1 MFSLVP
7 KNLTIGKDIRKISFY
22 DNHVVKLFKNK
33 LGYTQT
39 LYFLNLT
46 NNYRYFPKIISK
58 SDLNNEIKMTNCGEL
73 LNLYN
78 LPKNWKKQFLE
89 IKKIFIKL
97 NYYILDLRFLPYTPY
112 VVNNICTKDNT
123 LYIVDVTMYK
133 KRSKKYINYKINF
146 IIKKIS
152 IYLYFIQYPI
162 ILYFLH
168 IFFELYRLLED
179 FIEIILFWD
188 INIFEEFKTILSY
201 FINN

>member
-1 MFSLVP
+1 MFSLIP
-7 KNLTIGKDIRKISFY
+7 KKLTIGKDIRKISFY
-22 DNHVVKLFKNK
+22 DDCVVKLFKTT

-46 NNYRYFPKIISK
+46 NNSIYFPKIIFK

-152 IYLYFIQYPI
+152 LYLYFINYPI

-168 IFFELYRLLED
+168 IAFELYRLFED

-188 INIFEEFKTILSY
+188 INILDELKTILSY
-201 FINN
+201 FINY